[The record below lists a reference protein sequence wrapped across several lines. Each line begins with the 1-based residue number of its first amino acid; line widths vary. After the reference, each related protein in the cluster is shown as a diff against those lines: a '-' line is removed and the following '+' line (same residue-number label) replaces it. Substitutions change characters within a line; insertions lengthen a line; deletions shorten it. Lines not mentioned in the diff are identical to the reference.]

1 MEARTMFPRGD
12 YEEMITRLHRTGSK
26 HPRDV
31 FEALVRDAVDKHG
44 EAGSEHV
51 KRAVRTEVSRRYFV
65 RLLPSVL
72 KYRRRM
78 SWRTMHI
85 KHRDIMPVVR
95 GLGLNENDWN
105 NIRQVEAELQGALD
119 RLIATENA
127 RSATAGTAAQ
137 PRKARAPNPDEPP
150 KRKRKPPA
158 AAPAPHPDEPQKRKR
173 KPPAAAPDA
182 PPLRATRR
190 QRTKTAFFE
199 PPPAGVPDGAWS
211 SARASDGVFEDAS
224 PSAVADGVVV
234 VVLWKQD
241 DQLIPYAGTVVS
253 DPGGIPYVEFE
264 SGEMRPLAACMD
276 APCRVLW
283 DPAKTTR
290 RVRVEYKGPRGTSVG
305 YFSGVIVEGNA
316 IMCNGQW
323 VPVPDISWF

>member
-1 MEARTMFPRGD
+1 MFPRGD

-44 EAGSEHV
+44 EAGSERV

-119 RLIATENA
+119 SLIATENA
-127 RSATAGTAAQ
+127 RSVAAGTAAQ
-137 PRKARAPNPDEPP
+137 PRKARAPTRANRQSASASPP
-150 KRKRKPPA
+150 PRRARHTRTSRKSA
-158 AAPAPHPDEPQKRKR
+158 SAS
-173 KPPAAAPDA
+173 
-182 PPLRATRR
+182 PPLRRPTLRHCARHGGSGPR
-190 QRTKTAFFE
+190 LHSSS
-199 PPPAGVPDGAWS
+199 PPPPVSPTGHGLPPGHPMVFSRMRRPPLS
-211 SARASDGVFEDAS
+211 RTASWWLSCGS
-224 PSAVADGVVV
+224 
-234 VVLWKQD
+234 
-241 DQLIPYAGTVVS
+241 
-253 DPGGIPYVEFE
+253 
-264 SGEMRPLAACMD
+264 
-276 APCRVLW
+276 
-283 DPAKTTR
+283 KTT
-290 RVRVEYKGPRGTSVG
+290 S
-305 YFSGVIVEGNA
+305 
-316 IMCNGQW
+316 
-323 VPVPDISWF
+323 